1 MTNNVF
7 VFDPTEKDKKSAVRG
22 VGRYLQIL
30 KENFPQWIYSSNIKH
45 LTSNIFINPFFNF
58 LQPPLTL
65 KRLAKKQIA
74 VIHDLIP
81 LKYPDKFPAGIRGK
95 FNIFLNKLALKNY
108 DLIITDSFSSKKDIV
123 KILNWPENKVKVI
136 YPCLPKSFSN
146 SLSVISSEA
155 RNLAEL
161 SLGSPQSLDSSSELD
176 FKSKFFQDNIEKNFC
191 LYVGDATW
199 NKNLVNL
206 AKAIKIA
213 NVTCVFVGKIF
224 SRYLIFDI
232 RYLKKK
238 SKHPNIQY
246 PISNINLNHPWNKE
260 LKEFLKEIE
269 GDQRFIFA
277 GFVDDQTLI
286 NLYKQA
292 KCNLLISRDEGFGFS
307 FLEAASQGCP
317 SILSKTPVFQ
327 EIAQNNALFVDP
339 NNPND
344 IADKIIEIYFDKKYR
359 ADLGQKAK
367 NHSQNFLPELFKK
380 NFKEII

>member
-1 MTNNVF
+1 
-7 VFDPTEKDKKSAVRG
+7 
-22 VGRYLQIL
+22 
-30 KENFPQWIYSSNIKH
+30 
-45 LTSNIFINPFFNF
+45 
-58 LQPPLTL
+58 
-65 KRLAKKQIA
+65 
-74 VIHDLIP
+74 
-81 LKYPDKFPAGIRGK
+81 
-95 FNIFLNKLALKNY
+95 
-108 DLIITDSFSSKKDIV
+108 
-123 KILNWPENKVKVI
+123 PENKVKVI

-146 SLSVISSEA
+146 PLSVISNEA
-155 RNLAEL
+155 RNLAKR

-176 FKSKFFQDNIEKNFC
+176 FKSRFLQDNIEKNFC

-213 NVTCVFVGKIF
+213 NVTCIFAGRVFENFKTAKNF
-224 SRYLIFDI
+224 FTDI
-232 RYLKKK
+232 
-238 SKHPNIQY
+238 NID
-246 PISNINLNHPWNKE
+246 HPWNKE

-292 KCNLLISRDEGFGFS
+292 RCNLLISRDEGFGFS

-359 ADLGQKAK
+359 DDLGQKAK
-367 NHSQNFLPELFKK
+367 NHSQNFSPEVFKR